1 MNLPRIAHILENKN
15 DLIVREVILDV
26 AQKKK
31 QIIYGARAFNVQ
43 SPDYLRK
50 KTTDYDILTKTPKK
64 SALEVA
70 KELSRR
76 LGEDIKVVKGIHKG
90 TYKVKLNGETIVDYT
105 QLKRS
110 PKIKS
115 KWGNQYRDIKSIKR
129 NAQRLL
135 KNPKTEHRREK
146 DIDTL
151 KRIQEIERIERIF

>member
-1 MNLPRIAHILENKN
+1 MNLPRIAQLLENKN
-15 DLIVREVILDV
+15 DLVVREVILDT

-31 QIIYGARAFNVQ
+31 QIIYGARAFNAQ
-43 SPDYLRK
+43 SPEYLKK

-64 SALEVA
+64 SAFEVA

-76 LGEDIKVVKGIHKG
+76 LGEHVEVIKGTHKG
-90 TYKVKLNGETIVDYT
+90 TYRVKLNGETIVDYT

-115 KWGNQYRDIKSIKR
+115 RWGNQYRDIKSIKR
-129 NAQRLL
+129 NTQRLL

-146 DIDTL
+146 DMDTFN
-151 KRIQEIERIERIF
+151 RIQEIERIGNLF